1 MSFLTRRTALGGLLV
16 LGMGRAQAQ
25 GADTAASREALAPA
39 LPSPG
44 SRLELPTLQL
54 LDGKPWQASGT
65 GPVVVYWWASTCP
78 FCAQQSPEMD
88 RLWREHSPR
97 GLQLIGLS
105 VDKRPEDA
113 QAYLLRRGYRWPC
126 AWVSA
131 EVHRAFPK
139 PRGLPVT
146 LVLDRNGRVLQA
158 EKGQLFAEDVAAMA
172 RWLPS

>member
-1 MSFLTRRTALGGLLV
+1 MTCPTRRTALQVLL
-16 LGMGRAQAQ
+16 LGSGWAQAQ
-25 GADTAASREALAPA
+25 TADTAAAREALAPA

-44 SRLELPTLQL
+44 SRLVLPALQL
-54 LDGKPWQASGT
+54 LDGSRWQASGT

-88 RLWREHSPR
+88 KLWREHRAR

-113 QAYLLRRGYRWPC
+113 QTYLQRRGYRWPS

-131 EVHRAFPK
+131 EVHRALPK

-146 LVLDRNGRVLQA
+146 LVLDRSGQVLQA
-158 EKGQLFAEDVAAMA
+158 ERGQLFAEDVALMA
-172 RWLPS
+172 RWLHS